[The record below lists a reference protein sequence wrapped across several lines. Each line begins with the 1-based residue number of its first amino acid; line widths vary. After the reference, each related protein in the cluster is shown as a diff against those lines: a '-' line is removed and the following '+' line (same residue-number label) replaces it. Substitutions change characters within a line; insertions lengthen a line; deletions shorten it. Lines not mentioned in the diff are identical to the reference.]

1 MSLKGITT
9 ITPLKSGVAK
19 EDAFRGFG
27 GKLVFPWSENMNK
40 KKYNQRHEEE
50 GNKVVGQGKKVNEE
64 SDHVTQMKAY
74 D

>member
-27 GKLVFPWSENMNK
+27 GKLVLPLSENMNK
-40 KKYNQRHEEE
+40 TSTTKDTRRKEIKWLVMEKK
-50 GNKVVGQGKKVNEE
+50 
-64 SDHVTQMKAY
+64 
-74 D
+74 